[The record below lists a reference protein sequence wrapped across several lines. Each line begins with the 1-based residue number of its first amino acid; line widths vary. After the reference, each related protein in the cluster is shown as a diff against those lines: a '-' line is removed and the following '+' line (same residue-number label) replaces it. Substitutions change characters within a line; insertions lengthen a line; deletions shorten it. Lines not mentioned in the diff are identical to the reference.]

1 MSRFDFDE
9 LLASIIEAKQMTEKQ
24 MCDCKCASEKPKKQ
38 RYFDILCI
46 PSGDYVSYDVPEFRL
61 SEAIEDLLSEGRTIE
76 DLRITQDIAVKQV
89 CTWTIDE

>member
-1 MSRFDFDE
+1 MSRFSFDE
-9 LLASIIEAKQMTEKQ
+9 LLASINEAKQMTEGK

-61 SEAIEDLLSEGRTIE
+61 SEAIESLLREGRTIE

-89 CTWTIDE
+89 WTIEE